1 MVSIREIQS
10 GIVEEEENKVN
21 SEDASVA
28 QTDNFLDAVNIKD
41 SSAADLDKRFFSGAV
56 PNSAK
61 MRNEIDNAIGYK
73 SFKTFYDDYVEFNT
87 KYNKGAKL
95 KTKSELQDFASRGKY
110 TNQNG
115 IVISDV
121 SDSPLIPFAEGTSYD
136 DKIKIMSSNRDR

>member
-21 SEDASVA
+21 SENASVA
-28 QTDNFLDAVNIKD
+28 QTDNFLDAVNIED

-95 KTKSELQDFASRGKY
+95 KPNLSYKILQVEVNTQIKMVLWY
-110 TNQNG
+110 PTLM
-115 IVISDV
+115 I
-121 SDSPLIPFAEGTSYD
+121 PLLYLLQKARATMI
-136 DKIKIMSSNRDR
+136 R